1 MALYAL
7 TKSQSDRIAKT
18 VRAVEADVIPGQKW
32 AKNIAASKG
41 NVYAGQFAVALK
53 AGSTTIV
60 TVAAG
65 RVIEGGNVS
74 SVAAAEVTPSGDG
87 THYLYAEIYYTTSW
101 QIGYVSSTT
110 YPTQAVKNVDG
121 TDYPC
126 LRVLIAE
133 LVVTVSAISSASIK
147 QQHFGEIH
155 VAGRWI

>member
-7 TKSQSDRIAKT
+7 TKSQSDRIAKA
-18 VRAVEADVIPGQKW
+18 VRTVEADVIPGQKW

-41 NVYAGQFAVALK
+41 YADQFAVALK

-74 SVAAAEVTPSGDG
+74 SVAATDVTPSGDG

-110 YPTQAVKNVDG
+110 YPTQAVKTVTG

-126 LRVLIAE
+126 LRVLIAD
-133 LVVTVSAISSASIK
+133 LVVASSALSSASIK

-155 VAGRWI
+155 VAGRWV